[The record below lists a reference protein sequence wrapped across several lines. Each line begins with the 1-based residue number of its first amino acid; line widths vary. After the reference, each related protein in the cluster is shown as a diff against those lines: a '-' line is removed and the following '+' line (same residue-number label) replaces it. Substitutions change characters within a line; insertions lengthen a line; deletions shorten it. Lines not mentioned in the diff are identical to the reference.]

1 MRKYFVPWMLLA
13 VLVAAVQPVGADV
26 LPAKYRLEPFAASL
40 DNAEAA
46 ALAPDGRIFVLERVT
61 GNVRVVRDGMLMA
74 APFVTVP
81 VAANAGASEAGLLGI
96 ALHPRFLSNG
106 WVYLYYTHDLGG
118 STSTNRI
125 VRYTAAGDTAIDP
138 VILLDNIGAG
148 ATGNDN
154 GGALTFGGDG
164 MLYAAVGVMEN
175 DASASSMSSLGGK
188 ILRMDPEDGSA
199 PPDNPNTGL
208 SSPYDLIWALGLRN
222 AAGMAFN
229 KDVGTLYVTDSYA
242 TEGSVTCDEV
252 NVVMED
258 VDYGWNVLSCGTPGY
273 PPAPMQTIAPKITA
287 WGVTPYTGDKYP
299 GSCSH
304 APDINCETDAECQI
318 CSSSGKACTGDADCW
333 TCDGDG
339 DLYCNGDIDCSFCQ
353 NPPTAN
359 CASNDD
365 CKTCGNNLDRLCTT
379 DADCT
384 RCTKSPFNYCTSDE
398 DCLGGGNRCED
409 FSTCISTWQCNL
421 DTCNTGATC
430 GNDCS
435 DAANN
440 LFVAGASIG
449 STCITRDV
457 LTGVDFDESA
467 SSSDF
472 YVPAGSC
479 PTAVTSLA
487 EGGDGWVYATSADTG
502 AGLYRL
508 IYDDYGIA
516 EAAPR
521 EVGASQFA
529 PLTLGK
535 QGSGVEFWWEDL
547 KKDAWGCSDRSYC
560 SGDVLKFC
568 DDDGDCAGTCVPRS
582 CPTGS
587 EATKYTLWSGPFTS
601 PFSYGHTV
609 LAELDGIDAGDAL
622 VSHVEVS
629 VPSGDTYYLVSARGA
644 NLEGTTGYDTAAVER
659 SGHATTDLCDD
670 IGYGDPYS
678 DYEVCVGDGPRSY
691 PDQNNRLWSMNDFR
705 GRAVLM
711 SLMQYG

>member
-1 MRKYFVPWMLLA
+1 MLLA
-13 VLVAAVQPVGADV
+13 VLVAAVQPVGAGV

-40 DNAEAA
+40 DKAEAA

-61 GNVRVVRDGMLMA
+61 GNVRVVRDGVLVA

-81 VAANAGASEAGLLGI
+81 VAANASTSEAGLLGI
-96 ALHPRFLSNG
+96 ALHPDFLSNG

-118 STSTNRI
+118 SSTNRI
-125 VRYTAAGDTAIDP
+125 VRYTAAGDTGVNP
-138 VILLDNIGAG
+138 LILLDNIGVG
-148 ATGNDN
+148 PSGNDN
-154 GGALTFGGDG
+154 GGALAFGDDG
-164 MLYAAVGVMEN
+164 KLYAGVGVMEVDSN
-175 DASASSMSSLGGK
+175 ASSYASLGGK
-188 ILRMDPEDGSA
+188 ILRMNPEDGSA
-199 PPDNPNTGL
+199 PADNPNTGL

-222 AAGMAFN
+222 SAGMAFN
-229 KDVGTLYVTDSYA
+229 KDAGTLYVTDSYGAEA
-242 TEGSVTCDEV
+242 TVNCDEV

-258 VDYGWNVLSCGTPGY
+258 VDYGWDSLACGTQGY
-273 PPAPMQTIAPKITA
+273 PPAPMQAINPKIAA
-287 WGVTPYTGDKYP
+287 WGLVSYSGDRYP
-299 GSCSH
+299 GGCSNDPDKSCDADAECRMCASIEK
-304 APDINCETDAECQI
+304 ACTTDAEC
-318 CSSSGKACTGDADCW
+318 W
-333 TCDGDG
+333 R
-339 DLYCNGDIDCSFCQ
+339 CNGDPDLFCTEDLECSFCQ
-353 NPPTAN
+353 NPPTAS

-365 CKTCGNNLDRLCTT
+365 CKACDVNPDRLCST

-384 RCTKSPFNYCTSDE
+384 RCTKSPYNWCTSDA
-398 DCLGGGNRCED
+398 DCAGGGNHCSD
-409 FSTCISTWQCNL
+409 YHTCISTWQCNL
-421 DTCNTGATC
+421 DTCNQSGC
-430 GNDCS
+430 VNDCT
-435 DAANN
+435 DPANN
-440 LFVAGASIG
+440 LFVAGANTG
-449 STCITRDV
+449 SSCIVRDV
-457 LTGVDFDESA
+457 LTGVDYDESA

-487 EGGDGWVYATSADTG
+487 QGGDGWIYATAAGTG

-535 QGSGVEFWWEDL
+535 QGSGVEIRWEDL
-547 KKDAWGCSDRSYC
+547 KKDAWGCSARSYC

-568 DDDGDCAGTCVPRS
+568 DDDGDCAGTCVARS

-587 EATKYTLWSGPFTS
+587 ETTKYTLWSGPFSS

-609 LAELDGIDAGDAL
+609 LAQLDGTDAGDAL
-622 VSHVEVS
+622 VSHVEAS

-644 NLEGTTGYDTAAVER
+644 NLEGTTGYDSADVER

-670 IGYGDPYS
+670 IGYGDQFS

-691 PDQNNRLWSMNDFR
+691 PDQHNRLWSMNDFR
-705 GRAVLM
+705 GKTVLM